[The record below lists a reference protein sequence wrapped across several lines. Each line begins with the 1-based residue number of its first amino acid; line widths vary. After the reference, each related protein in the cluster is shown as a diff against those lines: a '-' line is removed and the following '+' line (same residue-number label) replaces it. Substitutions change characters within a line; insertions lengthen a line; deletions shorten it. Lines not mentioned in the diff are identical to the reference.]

1 MEITTTAMSMKLII
15 NCPKLLRFHSPLLQ
29 SHASVRNSLHFSVI
43 SHSTVRNPRFV
54 TCCLSNEN
62 TSNTVAEVAVK
73 DPSLAVKKKAA
84 DILPELKGT
93 SIFLVGMASS
103 IKTSLG
109 KLLADSLRYYY
120 FDSDSLVLEAAG
132 GESAAKAFRES
143 DERGYREA
151 ETEVLKQLSSMGRLV
166 VCAGNGAVQSSTN
179 LALLRHGVSIW
190 IDVPLD
196 MVTRG
201 VVEDQSEDTASEFY
215 VLPNDSQVLAQVAAL
230 YQQMKGGYSTAD
242 ATISLQ
248 KVANQLGYDDLDAVT
263 TEDMTME
270 VLKEIE
276 KLTRVKKM
284 LAEAAKPF

>member
-1 MEITTTAMSMKLII
+1 MEITTTTMSMKLIN

-132 GESAAKAFRES
+132 GESAAKAFRDS

-179 LALLRHGVSIW
+179 LALLRHGVSMW

-215 VLPNDSQVLAQVAAL
+215 VLPNDSQVLPQVAAL
-230 YQQMKGGYSTAD
+230 YQQMRGGYSTAD

>member
-1 MEITTTAMSMKLII
+1 MEITTTTMSMKLIN

-201 VVEDQSEDTASEFY
+201 VVEDQSEDTASE
-215 VLPNDSQVLAQVAAL
+215 VAAL